1 VLVNKTQEAGF
12 YEVEFVGNGLPTVPN
27 NSDLASGIYIYQ
39 IMVKNE
45 NNIPVF
51 TDMKKMI
58 YLK

>member
-1 VLVNKTQEAGF
+1 MLVNKTQEAGF
-12 YEVEFVGNGLPTVPN
+12 YEADFNVKRETSDVKR
-27 NSDLASGIYIYQ
+27 DLASGIYIYQ

>member
-1 VLVNKTQEAGF
+1 MLVNQTQEAGF
-12 YEVEFVGNGLPTVPN
+12 YEVDFNVKRETSDVKR
-27 NSDLASGIYIYQ
+27 DLASGIYIYQ